1 VYRSHVQINAS
12 SVFHKNNRRKE
23 SNSSIGA
30 NADISEDSRSN
41 HRKQQQQQQQLQQQQ
56 QQQTGA
62 RKDSNNSNN
71 SARRA
76 NLR

>member
-1 VYRSHVQINAS
+1 MYCSYVQINAS
-12 SVFHKNNRRKE
+12 SVFHKNNRKKE
-23 SNSSIGA
+23 SNSSIGV

-41 HRKQQQQQQQLQQQQ
+41 HRKQQQQQQQQLQQ